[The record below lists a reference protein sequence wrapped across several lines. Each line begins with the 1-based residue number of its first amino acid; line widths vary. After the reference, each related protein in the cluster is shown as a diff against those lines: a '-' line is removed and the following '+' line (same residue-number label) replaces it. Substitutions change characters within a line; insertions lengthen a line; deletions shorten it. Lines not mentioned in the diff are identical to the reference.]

1 MQNPDRVERIEM
13 VLEDLGKMGVISR
26 FKNLKTLTLI
36 NQNLR
41 EIEVNF
47 V

>member
-1 MQNPDRVERIEM
+1 MKNPERVESIEM

-36 NQNLR
+36 NQSIK
-41 EIEVNF
+41 EIEVNL
-47 V
+47 